1 MSYTLEQ
8 IEEAMEIAADMDSD
22 MFVKDTSHRARY
34 TKPRKAMFFL
44 MVRQGYPR
52 RDIAKHYGVGEG
64 AVYHKRI
71 EVDHI
76 SDPQIRRLIYDAE
89 RILKNG

>member
-1 MSYTLEQ
+1 MKYTLEQ
-8 IEEAMEIAADMDSD
+8 IEEAIERLTDMDVSE
-22 MFVKDTSHRARY
+22 FVNGRRERRY
-34 TKPRKAMFFL
+34 TVPRKAMFFL